1 MAARRESALLHGM
14 SFWDTRSVRVCSL
27 AHRHAR
33 GYSALSPHRW
43 ETGHSGDSPTP
54 NAKLNMATKSRSH
67 RTPLLHTAAG
77 VTGILMLCACASTP
91 QPPTANLQEARHAI
105 AVADQAEAGRYAPQE
120 LSAARA
126 NLAAANAA
134 VGAERM
140 VTAQRLA
147 DESTADAELASAR
160 TADVMAD
167 SVNSDMKRSTATL
180 IEEMQRSSGDP
191 Q

>member
-1 MAARRESALLHGM
+1 
-14 SFWDTRSVRVCSL
+14 
-27 AHRHAR
+27 
-33 GYSALSPHRW
+33 
-43 ETGHSGDSPTP
+43 
-54 NAKLNMATKSRSH
+54 
-67 RTPLLHTAAG
+67 
-77 VTGILMLCACASTP
+77 MLCACASTP